1 MKTLARIAW
10 SFSFAG
16 QGLGYLVRTQPNFGV
31 HLVALTIAIAV
42 AALLGVR
49 DAELAVVLLASGL
62 VLSAEAF
69 NTAVEAVVDLASPE
83 SHPLAK
89 IAKDV
94 SAGAVLLAAVTAIVV
109 GLIVILPRLFGA
121 LHP

>member
-1 MKTLARIAW
+1 VKTLARIVR
-10 SFSFAG
+10 SFGFAG

-31 HLVALTIAIAV
+31 HLAALTIAIAV

-49 DAELAVVLLASGL
+49 DAELAAVVLASGL
-62 VLSAEAF
+62 VLVAEAF
-69 NTAVEAVVDLASPE
+69 NTAVEAVVDLASPAL
-83 SHPLAK
+83 HPLAK

-94 SAGAVLLAAVTAIVV
+94 SATAVLLAACTAIVV
-109 GLIVILPRLFGA
+109 GVVVILPRLLSA